1 MIQPMSKYA
10 FLVFHRDYEAVL
22 HQLRELGVLHIQ
34 ERRDTREVEELQQI
48 QQERGEVKTLLRQ
61 LRPFAEGQDQEL
73 HPRLRQ
79 RAEGQELS
87 RELHG
92 LLELRGQKQQELAAL
107 RAEASEVALWGDFS
121 PERLEQ
127 LDAAGYQLEF
137 YSMPLARYTEDFEA
151 GHDVLPIAEQAGR
164 KYFVLVRRAGDAAP
178 LTEADRLARPA
189 RSVAQV
195 EELIAQR
202 REELETLERSITIEA
217 PSHLA
222 ELEQYDRLLENELSF
237 GKAQLQAERLADE
250 RLYLLEGFV
259 PTEQAEHFEQELAK
273 TGCYFKQIDFDPAKE
288 RVPIQ
293 LKNNSFA
300 RSFEFITQ
308 LFSLPN
314 YGEIDQTVLIA
325 PFFMLFFGMCFGDA
339 GYGLILLLASTYF
352 RLRNKGGD
360 NSLLSLG
367 QWLGGGA
374 FVVGLVLGSIFGMEL
389 PWARDKDYLFNQ
401 DNMMVIAVVIGLIQV
416 FFGKLVGAYK
426 TSRQQGWR
434 YALSGYA
441 WVLLLI
447 GLGLIYLLPKLEIAL
462 PLWLQYC
469 LYGIVGLS
477 VLVAF
482 LYNSPG
488 KNPLI
493 NVGSGLWTSY
503 NNASGLLGDALS
515 YIRLFAIGLTGSIL
529 GSVFNQLAMSC
540 IPSGADASIGGI
552 VIGWVMALFIL
563 AFGHTINFG
572 IALIGAF
579 VHPLR
584 LTFVE
589 YYKNSEFEGGGR
601 PYTPLKRK

>member
-48 QQERGEVKTLLRQ
+48 QQERGEIKTLLRQ
-61 LRPFAEGQDQEL
+61 LRPFAEGQDPEL
-73 HPRLRQ
+73 HPRLKH
-79 RAEGQELS
+79 RAEGQELV

-164 KYFVLVRRAGDAAP
+164 KYFVLLRRAGDAAP
-178 LTEADRLARPA
+178 LAEADRLARPV

-202 REELETLERSITIEA
+202 REELETLERSITIET

-237 GKAQLQAERLADE
+237 GKAQLQAERLVDE
-250 RLYLLEGFV
+250 RLFLLEGFV
-259 PTEQAEHFEQELAK
+259 PTEQAAAFEQELAK
-273 TGCYFKQIDFDPAKE
+273 TGCYFKQIDFDPATE

-389 PWARDKDYLFNQ
+389 PWARDKEYLFNQ

-447 GLGLIYLLPKLEIAL
+447 GLGLIYLLPRLEIAL
-462 PLWLQYC
+462 PLWLQYG
-469 LYGIVGLS
+469 LYGVVGLS

>member
-61 LRPFAEGQDQEL
+61 LRPFAEGQDPEL
-73 HPRLRQ
+73 HPRLKQ
-79 RAEGQELS
+79 RAEGQELV

-164 KYFVLVRRAGDAAP
+164 KYFVLLRRAGDATP
-178 LTEADRLARPA
+178 LAEADRLTRPA

-202 REELETLERSITIEA
+202 REELETLERSITIET

-250 RLYLLEGFV
+250 RLFLLEGFV
-259 PTEQAEHFEQELAK
+259 PTEQAAAFEQELAK
-273 TGCYFKQIDFDPAKE
+273 TGCYFKQIDFDPATE

-462 PLWLQYC
+462 PLWLQYG

-601 PYTPLKRK
+601 PYAPLKRK

>member
-48 QQERGEVKTLLRQ
+48 QQERGEVKGLLRQ
-61 LRPFAEGQDQEL
+61 LRPFAEGQDPEL

-222 ELEQYDRLLENELSF
+222 ELEQYDRVLENELSF

-259 PTEQAEHFEQELAK
+259 PTEQAAAFEQALSK
-273 TGCYFKQIDFDPAKE
+273 GGYYFKQVDFDPETE

-293 LKNNSFA
+293 LKNNAFTKC
-300 RSFEFITQ
+300 FEFITG

-314 YGEIDQTVLIA
+314 YQELDQTVLIA

-339 GYGLILLLASTYF
+339 GYGLILLLASTFF

-462 PLWLQYC
+462 PLWLQYG

-601 PYTPLKRK
+601 PYAPLKRK

>member
-1 MIQPMSKYA
+1 MSKYA
-10 FLVFHRDYEAVL
+10 FLVFHKDYEAVL

-61 LRPFAEGQDQEL
+61 LRPFAEGQDPEL

-107 RAEASEVALWGDFS
+107 HAEASEVALWGDFS
-121 PERLEQ
+121 PERLEE

-151 GHDVLPIAEQAGR
+151 GHDVLSIAEQAGR

-195 EELIAQR
+195 EELITQR

-222 ELEQYDRLLENELSF
+222 ELEQYDRVLENELSF

-259 PTEQAEHFEQELAK
+259 PTEQAAAFEQALAGS
-273 TGCYFKQIDFDPAKE
+273 GCYFKQIDFDPATE

-462 PLWLQYC
+462 PLWLQYG

-601 PYTPLKRK
+601 PYAPLKRK

>member
-61 LRPFAEGQDQEL
+61 LRPFAEGQDPEL

-79 RAEGQELS
+79 RAEGQELV

-127 LDAAGYQLEF
+127 LDTAGYQLEF

-164 KYFVLVRRAGDAAP
+164 KYFVLLRRAGDAAP
-178 LTEADRLARPA
+178 LAEADRLARPA
-189 RSVAQV
+189 RSVVQV

-202 REELETLERSITIEA
+202 REELETLERSITIET

-259 PTEQAEHFEQELAK
+259 PTEQAAAFEQELAK
-273 TGCYFKQIDFDPAKE
+273 TGCYFKQIDFDPATE

-447 GLGLIYLLPKLEIAL
+447 GLGLIYLLPKLEITL
-462 PLWLQYC
+462 PLWLQYG

-477 VLVAF
+477 ILVAF

-601 PYTPLKRK
+601 PYAPLKRK

>member
-48 QQERGEVKTLLRQ
+48 QQERGEIKTLLRQ
-61 LRPFAEGQDQEL
+61 LRPFVEGQDPEL
-73 HPRLRQ
+73 HPRLKQ
-79 RAEGQELS
+79 RAEGQELV

-121 PERLEQ
+121 SERLEQ

-164 KYFVLVRRAGDAAP
+164 KYFVLLRRAGDAAP
-178 LTEADRLARPA
+178 LAEADRLARPA

-202 REELETLERSITIEA
+202 REELETLERSITIET

-250 RLYLLEGFV
+250 RLFLLEGFV
-259 PTEQAEHFEQELAK
+259 PTEQAAAFEQELAK
-273 TGCYFKQIDFDPAKE
+273 TGCYFKQIDFDPATE

-447 GLGLIYLLPKLEIAL
+447 GLGLIYLLPRLEITL
-462 PLWLQYC
+462 PLWLQYG

-601 PYTPLKRK
+601 PYAPLKRK

>member
-61 LRPFAEGQDQEL
+61 LRPFTEGQDPEL

-121 PERLEQ
+121 PERLEE

-164 KYFVLVRRAGDAAP
+164 KYFVLLRRAGDAAP

-222 ELEQYDRLLENELSF
+222 ELEQYDRVLENELSF

-273 TGCYFKQIDFDPAKE
+273 AGCYFKQIDFDPATE

-462 PLWLQYC
+462 PLWLQYG

-601 PYTPLKRK
+601 PYAPLKRK

>member
-61 LRPFAEGQDQEL
+61 LRPFAEGQDPEL

-92 LLELRGQKQQELAAL
+92 LLELRGQKQQELSAL

-222 ELEQYDRLLENELSF
+222 ELEQYDRVLENELSF

-273 TGCYFKQIDFDPAKE
+273 TGCYFKQIDFDPATE

-447 GLGLIYLLPKLEIAL
+447 GLGLIYLLPKLEITL
-462 PLWLQYC
+462 PLWLQYG

-601 PYTPLKRK
+601 PYAPLKRK

>member
-48 QQERGEVKTLLRQ
+48 QQERGEIKTLLRQ
-61 LRPFAEGQDQEL
+61 LRPFVEGQDPEL
-73 HPRLRQ
+73 HPRLKQ
-79 RAEGQELS
+79 RAEGQELV

-164 KYFVLVRRAGDAAP
+164 KYFVLLRRAGDATP
-178 LTEADRLARPA
+178 LAEADRLARPA
-189 RSVAQV
+189 RSVTQV

-202 REELETLERSITIEA
+202 REELETLERSITIET

-250 RLYLLEGFV
+250 RLFLLEGFV
-259 PTEQAEHFEQELAK
+259 PTEQAAAFEQELAK
-273 TGCYFKQIDFDPAKE
+273 TGCYFKQIDFDPATE

-314 YGEIDQTVLIA
+314 YSEIDQTVLIA

-339 GYGLILLLASTYF
+339 GYGLILLLASTFF

-447 GLGLIYLLPKLEIAL
+447 GLGLIYLLPKLEITL
-462 PLWLQYC
+462 PLWLQYG

-552 VIGWVMALFIL
+552 IIGWVMALFIL

-601 PYTPLKRK
+601 PYAPLKRK

>member
-61 LRPFAEGQDQEL
+61 LRPFAEGQDPEL

-79 RAEGQELS
+79 RAEGQELCH
-87 RELHG
+87 ELHG

-121 PERLEQ
+121 PERLEE

-222 ELEQYDRLLENELSF
+222 ELEQYDRVLENELSF

-273 TGCYFKQIDFDPAKE
+273 TGCYFKQIDFDPATE

-462 PLWLQYC
+462 PLWLQYG

-601 PYTPLKRK
+601 PYAPLKRK

>member
-61 LRPFAEGQDQEL
+61 LRPFAEGQDPEL
-73 HPRLRQ
+73 HPRLKC
-79 RAEGQELS
+79 RAEGQELC

-92 LLELRGQKQQELAAL
+92 LLELRSQRQQELAAL

-121 PERLEQ
+121 PERLEE

-151 GHDVLPIAEQAGR
+151 GHDVLPIVEQAGR
-164 KYFVLVRRAGDAAP
+164 KYFVLVRRAGDTAP
-178 LTEADRLARPA
+178 LAEADRLARPA

-259 PTEQAEHFEQELAK
+259 PTEQAAAFEQELAK
-273 TGCYFKQIDFDPAKE
+273 TGCYFKQIDFDPATE

-462 PLWLQYC
+462 PLWLQYG

-552 VIGWVMALFIL
+552 VIGWGMALFIL

-601 PYTPLKRK
+601 PYAPLKRK

>member
-10 FLVFHRDYEAVL
+10 FLVFHRNYEAVL

-61 LRPFAEGQDQEL
+61 LRPFAEGQDPEL

-164 KYFVLVRRAGDAAP
+164 KYFVLVRRAGDPAP
-178 LTEADRLARPA
+178 LAEADRLARPA

-259 PTEQAEHFEQELAK
+259 PTEQAAAFEQALAGS
-273 TGCYFKQIDFDPAKE
+273 GCYFKQIDFDPATE

-447 GLGLIYLLPKLEIAL
+447 GLGLIYLLPKLEITL
-462 PLWLQYC
+462 PLWLQYG

-601 PYTPLKRK
+601 PYAPLKRK

>member
-34 ERRDTREVEELQQI
+34 ERRDTREVEDLQQI
-48 QQERGEVKTLLRQ
+48 QQERGEIKTLLRQ
-61 LRPFAEGQDQEL
+61 LRPFAEGQDPEL

-79 RAEGQELS
+79 RAEGQELV

-121 PERLEQ
+121 SERLEQ

-137 YSMPLARYTEDFEA
+137 YSMPLARYTEDFEV

-164 KYFVLVRRAGDAAP
+164 KYFVLLRRAGDAAP
-178 LTEADRLARPA
+178 LAEADRLARPA

-195 EELIAQR
+195 EGLIAQR

-250 RLYLLEGFV
+250 RLFLLEGFV
-259 PTEQAEHFEQELAK
+259 PTEQAAAFEQELAK
-273 TGCYFKQIDFDPAKE
+273 TGCYFKQIDFDPATE

-462 PLWLQYC
+462 PLWMQYG

-552 VIGWVMALFIL
+552 IIGWVMALFIL

-601 PYTPLKRK
+601 PYAPLKRK

>member
-61 LRPFAEGQDQEL
+61 LRPFAEGQDPEL

-151 GHDVLPIAEQAGR
+151 GHDVLPIADQAGR

-202 REELETLERSITIEA
+202 REELETLERSITIET

-259 PTEQAEHFEQELAK
+259 PTEQAAAFEQELAK
-273 TGCYFKQIDFDPAKE
+273 TGCYFKQINFDPATE

-447 GLGLIYLLPKLEIAL
+447 GLGLIYLLPKLEITL
-462 PLWLQYC
+462 PLWLQYG

-601 PYTPLKRK
+601 PYAPLKRK

>member
-1 MIQPMSKYA
+1 MSKYA

-48 QQERGEVKTLLRQ
+48 QQERGEIKTLLRQ
-61 LRPFAEGQDQEL
+61 LRPFAEGQDPEL

-79 RAEGQELS
+79 RAEGQELV

-178 LTEADRLARPA
+178 LVEADRLARPA

-222 ELEQYDRLLENELSF
+222 ELEQYDRVLENELSF

-273 TGCYFKQIDFDPAKE
+273 TGCYFKQIDFDPATE

-374 FVVGLVLGSIFGMEL
+374 FVVGLVLGSIFGM
-389 PWARDKDYLFNQ
+389 
-401 DNMMVIAVVIGLIQV
+401 
-416 FFGKLVGAYK
+416 
-426 TSRQQGWR
+426 
-434 YALSGYA
+434 
-441 WVLLLI
+441 
-447 GLGLIYLLPKLEIAL
+447 
-462 PLWLQYC
+462 
-469 LYGIVGLS
+469 
-477 VLVAF
+477 
-482 LYNSPG
+482 
-488 KNPLI
+488 
-493 NVGSGLWTSY
+493 
-503 NNASGLLGDALS
+503 
-515 YIRLFAIGLTGSIL
+515 
-529 GSVFNQLAMSC
+529 
-540 IPSGADASIGGI
+540 
-552 VIGWVMALFIL
+552 
-563 AFGHTINFG
+563 
-572 IALIGAF
+572 
-579 VHPLR
+579 
-584 LTFVE
+584 
-589 YYKNSEFEGGGR
+589 
-601 PYTPLKRK
+601 

>member
-48 QQERGEVKTLLRQ
+48 QQERGEIKTLLRQ
-61 LRPFAEGQDQEL
+61 LRPFAEGQDPEL

-79 RAEGQELS
+79 RTEGQELV

-164 KYFVLVRRAGDAAP
+164 KYFVLLRRAGDAAP
-178 LTEADRLARPA
+178 LAEADRLARPA

-202 REELETLERSITIEA
+202 REELETLERSITIET

-273 TGCYFKQIDFDPAKE
+273 TGCYFKQIDFDPATE

-462 PLWLQYC
+462 PLWMQYG

-601 PYTPLKRK
+601 PYAPLKRK

>member
-61 LRPFAEGQDQEL
+61 LRPFAEGQDPEL
-73 HPRLRQ
+73 HPRLKQ
-79 RAEGQELS
+79 RAEGQELV

-164 KYFVLVRRAGDAAP
+164 KYFVLLRRAGDAAP
-178 LTEADRLARPA
+178 LAEADRLARPA
-189 RSVAQV
+189 RSVVQV

-202 REELETLERSITIEA
+202 REELETLERSITIET

-259 PTEQAEHFEQELAK
+259 PTEQAAAFEQELAK
-273 TGCYFKQIDFDPAKE
+273 TGCYFKQIDFDPATE

-447 GLGLIYLLPKLEIAL
+447 GLGLIYLLPKLEVTL
-462 PLWLQYC
+462 PLWLQYG

-601 PYTPLKRK
+601 PYAPLKRK

>member
-61 LRPFAEGQDQEL
+61 LRPFAEGQDPEL

-79 RAEGQELS
+79 RAEGLELS

-121 PERLEQ
+121 PERLEE

-178 LTEADRLARPA
+178 LAEADRLARPA

-273 TGCYFKQIDFDPAKE
+273 TGCYFKQIDFDPATE

-352 RLRNKGGD
+352 RFRNKGGD

-462 PLWLQYC
+462 PLWLQYG

-601 PYTPLKRK
+601 PYAPLKRK

>member
-34 ERRDTREVEELQQI
+34 ERCDTREVEELQQI

-61 LRPFAEGQDQEL
+61 LRPFAEGQDPEL

-79 RAEGQELS
+79 RAEGQELV

-121 PERLEQ
+121 PERLDQ

-164 KYFVLVRRAGDAAP
+164 KYFVLLRRAGDAAP
-178 LTEADRLARPA
+178 LAEADRLARPA

-202 REELETLERSITIEA
+202 REELETLERSITIET

-250 RLYLLEGFV
+250 RLFLLEGFV
-259 PTEQAEHFEQELAK
+259 PTEQAAAFEQELAK
-273 TGCYFKQIDFDPAKE
+273 TGCYFKQIDFDPATE

-447 GLGLIYLLPKLEIAL
+447 GLGLIYLLPRLEIAL
-462 PLWLQYC
+462 PLWLQYG

-601 PYTPLKRK
+601 PYAPLKRK

>member
-61 LRPFAEGQDQEL
+61 LRPFAEGQDPEL

-79 RAEGQELS
+79 RAEGQELCH
-87 RELHG
+87 ELHG

-121 PERLEQ
+121 PERLEE

-222 ELEQYDRLLENELSF
+222 ELEQYDRVLENELSF

-273 TGCYFKQIDFDPAKE
+273 TGCYFKQIDFDPATE

-367 QWLGGGA
+367 LWLGGGA

-462 PLWLQYC
+462 PLWLQYG

-584 LTFVE
+584 QTFVE

-601 PYTPLKRK
+601 PYAPLKRK

>member
-61 LRPFAEGQDQEL
+61 LRPFAEGQDPEL

-164 KYFVLVRRAGDAAP
+164 KYFVLLRRAGDAAP
-178 LTEADRLARPA
+178 LAEADRLARPA

-222 ELEQYDRLLENELSF
+222 ELEQYDRVLENELSF

-259 PTEQAEHFEQELAK
+259 PTEQAAAFEQALAGS
-273 TGCYFKQIDFDPAKE
+273 GCYFKQIDFDPATE

-462 PLWLQYC
+462 PLWLQYG

-477 VLVAF
+477 ILVAF

>member
-61 LRPFAEGQDQEL
+61 LRPFAEGQDPEL

-79 RAEGQELS
+79 RAEGQELV

-137 YSMPLARYTEDFEA
+137 YSMPLARYTEDFET

-164 KYFVLVRRAGDAAP
+164 KYFVLLRRAGDAAP
-178 LTEADRLARPA
+178 LAEADRLARPA

-222 ELEQYDRLLENELSF
+222 ELEQYDRVLENELSF

-259 PTEQAEHFEQELAK
+259 PTEQAEHFEQELVK
-273 TGCYFKQIDFDPAKE
+273 TGCYFKQIDFDPATE

-339 GYGLILLLASTYF
+339 GYGLILLLTSTYF

-360 NSLLSLG
+360 NGLLSLG

-462 PLWLQYC
+462 PLWLQYG

-540 IPSGADASIGGI
+540 IPSGADASTGGI

-601 PYTPLKRK
+601 PYAPLKRK

>member
-61 LRPFAEGQDQEL
+61 LRPFTEGQDPEL

-121 PERLEQ
+121 PERLEE

-137 YSMPLARYTEDFEA
+137 YSMPLARYTEDFDA

-164 KYFVLVRRAGDAAP
+164 KYFVLVRRAGNAAP

-259 PTEQAEHFEQELAK
+259 PTEQAVAFEQALAGS
-273 TGCYFKQIDFDPAKE
+273 GCYFKQIDFDPTTE

-352 RLRNKGGD
+352 RLRNKGRD

-462 PLWLQYC
+462 PLWLQYG

-601 PYTPLKRK
+601 PYAPLKRK

>member
-34 ERRDTREVEELQQI
+34 ERRDTGEVEELQQI
-48 QQERGEVKTLLRQ
+48 QQERGEIKTLLRQ
-61 LRPFAEGQDQEL
+61 LRPFAEGQDPEL

-79 RAEGQELS
+79 RAEGQELV

-164 KYFVLVRRAGDAAP
+164 KYFVLLRRAGDAAP
-178 LTEADRLARPA
+178 LAEADRLARPA

-202 REELETLERSITIEA
+202 REELETLERSITIET

-250 RLYLLEGFV
+250 RLFLLEGFV
-259 PTEQAEHFEQELAK
+259 PTEQAAAFEQALAGS
-273 TGCYFKQIDFDPAKE
+273 GCYFKQIDFDPATE

-314 YGEIDQTVLIA
+314 YSEIDQTVLIA

-339 GYGLILLLASTYF
+339 GYGLILLLASTFF

-447 GLGLIYLLPKLEIAL
+447 GLGLIYLLPRLEITL
-462 PLWLQYC
+462 PLWLQYG

-493 NVGSGLWTSY
+493 NIGSGLWTSY

-601 PYTPLKRK
+601 PYAPLKRK

>member
-61 LRPFAEGQDQEL
+61 LRPFAEGQDPEL

-79 RAEGQELS
+79 RAEGQELCH
-87 RELHG
+87 ELHG

-121 PERLEQ
+121 PERLEE

-222 ELEQYDRLLENELSF
+222 ELEQYDRVLENELSF

-250 RLYLLEGFV
+250 CLYLLEGFV

-273 TGCYFKQIDFDPAKE
+273 TGCYFKQIDFDPATE

-401 DNMMVIAVVIGLIQV
+401 DNMMVIAVVIGIIQV

-462 PLWLQYC
+462 PLWLQYG

-601 PYTPLKRK
+601 PYAPLKRK

>member
-34 ERRDTREVEELQQI
+34 ERRDTREVEQI

-61 LRPFAEGQDQEL
+61 LRPFAEGQDPEL

-79 RAEGQELS
+79 RAEGQELCH
-87 RELHG
+87 ELHG

-121 PERLEQ
+121 PERLAE

-164 KYFVLVRRAGDAAP
+164 KYFVLVRRSGDTAP

-222 ELEQYDRLLENELSF
+222 ELEQYDRVLENELSF

-273 TGCYFKQIDFDPAKE
+273 TGCYFKQIDFDPATE

>member
-1 MIQPMSKYA
+1 MIQPMNKYA

-48 QQERGEVKTLLRQ
+48 QQERGEIKTLLRQ
-61 LRPFAEGQDQEL
+61 LRPFAEGQDPEL
-73 HPRLRQ
+73 HPRLKQ
-79 RAEGQELS
+79 RAEGQELV

-164 KYFVLVRRAGDAAP
+164 KYFVLLRRAGDAAP
-178 LTEADRLARPA
+178 LAEADRLARPA
-189 RSVAQV
+189 RSVVQV

-202 REELETLERSITIEA
+202 REELETLERSITIET

-259 PTEQAEHFEQELAK
+259 PTEQAAAFEQELAK
-273 TGCYFKQIDFDPAKE
+273 TGCYFKQIDFDPATE

-374 FVVGLVLGSIFGMEL
+374 FVVGLALGSIFGMEL
-389 PWARDKDYLFNQ
+389 PWARDKNYLFNQ
-401 DNMMVIAVVIGLIQV
+401 DNMMVIAVAIGLIQV

-462 PLWLQYC
+462 PLWLQYG

-493 NVGSGLWTSY
+493 NIGSGLWTSY

-601 PYTPLKRK
+601 PYAPLKRK

>member
-48 QQERGEVKTLLRQ
+48 QQERGEVKGLLRQ
-61 LRPFAEGQDQEL
+61 LRPFAEGQDPEL

-164 KYFVLVRRAGDAAP
+164 KYFVLLRRAGDAAP

-273 TGCYFKQIDFDPAKE
+273 TGCYFKQIDFDPATE

-462 PLWLQYC
+462 PLWLQYG

-552 VIGWVMALFIL
+552 VIGWVMTLFIL

-601 PYTPLKRK
+601 PYAPLKRK

>member
-61 LRPFAEGQDQEL
+61 LRPFAEGLDPEL

-195 EELIAQR
+195 EELITQR

-222 ELEQYDRLLENELSF
+222 ELEQYDRVLENELSF

-259 PTEQAEHFEQELAK
+259 PTEQAAAFEQALAGS
-273 TGCYFKQIDFDPAKE
+273 GCYFKQIDFDPATE

-339 GYGLILLLASTYF
+339 GYGLILLLASTFF

-462 PLWLQYC
+462 PLWLQYG

-601 PYTPLKRK
+601 PYAPLKRK

>member
-1 MIQPMSKYA
+1 MIQAMSKYA

-61 LRPFAEGQDQEL
+61 LRPFAEGQDSEL

-79 RAEGQELS
+79 RAEGQELCH
-87 RELHG
+87 ELHG

-259 PTEQAEHFEQELAK
+259 PTEQAAAFEQALAGS
-273 TGCYFKQIDFDPAKE
+273 GCYFKQIDFDPATE

-462 PLWLQYC
+462 PLWLQYG

-601 PYTPLKRK
+601 PYAPLKRK

>member
-61 LRPFAEGQDQEL
+61 LRPFAEGQDPEL
-73 HPRLRQ
+73 HPRLKC
-79 RAEGQELS
+79 RAEGQELC

-92 LLELRGQKQQELAAL
+92 LLELRSQRQQELAAL

-151 GHDVLPIAEQAGR
+151 EHDVLPIAEQAGR

-178 LTEADRLARPA
+178 LVEADRLARPA

-222 ELEQYDRLLENELSF
+222 ELEQYDRVLENELSF

-273 TGCYFKQIDFDPAKE
+273 TGCYFKQIDFDPATE

-447 GLGLIYLLPKLEIAL
+447 GLGLIYLLPKLEIVL
-462 PLWLQYC
+462 PLWLQYG

-488 KNPLI
+488 KNPLV

-601 PYTPLKRK
+601 PYAPLKRK

>member
-61 LRPFAEGQDQEL
+61 LRPFAEGQDPEL

-107 RAEASEVALWGDFS
+107 HAEASEVALWGDFS

-151 GHDVLPIAEQAGR
+151 EHDVLPIAEQAGR
-164 KYFVLVRRAGDAAP
+164 KYFVLVRRAGDTAP

-259 PTEQAEHFEQELAK
+259 PTEQAAAFEQALAGS
-273 TGCYFKQIDFDPAKE
+273 GCYFKQIDFDPATE

-462 PLWLQYC
+462 PLWLQYG

-601 PYTPLKRK
+601 PYAPLKRK

>member
-61 LRPFAEGQDQEL
+61 LRPFAEGQDPEL

-189 RSVAQV
+189 RSIAQV

-273 TGCYFKQIDFDPAKE
+273 TGCYFKQIDFDPATE

-462 PLWLQYC
+462 PLWLQYG

-601 PYTPLKRK
+601 PYAPLKRK

>member
-48 QQERGEVKTLLRQ
+48 QQERGEVKGLLRQ
-61 LRPFAEGQDQEL
+61 LRPFAEGQDPEL
-73 HPRLRQ
+73 HPGLKC
-79 RAEGQELS
+79 RAEGQELC

-92 LLELRGQKQQELAAL
+92 LLELRSQRQQELAAL

-151 GHDVLPIAEQAGR
+151 GHDVLPITEQAGR
-164 KYFVLVRRAGDAAP
+164 QYFVLVRRAGDAAP
-178 LTEADRLARPA
+178 LVEADRLARPA

-222 ELEQYDRLLENELSF
+222 ELEQYDRVLENELSF

-273 TGCYFKQIDFDPAKE
+273 TGCYFKQIDFDPATE

-447 GLGLIYLLPKLEIAL
+447 GLGLIYLLPKLEIVL
-462 PLWLQYC
+462 PLWLQYG

-488 KNPLI
+488 KNPLV

-601 PYTPLKRK
+601 PYAPLKRK

>member
-48 QQERGEVKTLLRQ
+48 QQERGEVKGLLRQ
-61 LRPFAEGQDQEL
+61 LRPFAEGQDPEL

-259 PTEQAEHFEQELAK
+259 PTEQAAAFEQELAK
-273 TGCYFKQIDFDPAKE
+273 TGCYFKQIDFDPATE
-288 RVPIQ
+288 RVPVQ

-462 PLWLQYC
+462 PLWLQYG

-493 NVGSGLWTSY
+493 NVGSGLWSSY

-601 PYTPLKRK
+601 PYAPLKRK

>member
-48 QQERGEVKTLLRQ
+48 QQERGEVKGLLRQ
-61 LRPFAEGQDQEL
+61 LRPFAEGQDPEL

-259 PTEQAEHFEQELAK
+259 PTEQAAAFEQALAGS
-273 TGCYFKQIDFDPAKE
+273 GCYFKQIDFDPATE

-462 PLWLQYC
+462 PLWLQYG

-601 PYTPLKRK
+601 PYAPLKRK

>member
-61 LRPFAEGQDQEL
+61 LRPFAEGQDPEL
-73 HPRLRQ
+73 HPRLKQ

-178 LTEADRLARPA
+178 LAEADRLARPA

-195 EELIAQR
+195 EELIAQHC
-202 REELETLERSITIEA
+202 EELETLERSITIEA

-222 ELEQYDRLLENELSF
+222 ELEQYDRVLENELSF

-273 TGCYFKQIDFDPAKE
+273 TGCYFKQIDFDPATE

-462 PLWLQYC
+462 PLWLQYG

-601 PYTPLKRK
+601 PYAPLKRK

>member
-48 QQERGEVKTLLRQ
+48 QQERGEVKGLLRQ
-61 LRPFAEGQDQEL
+61 LRPFAEGQDPEL

-79 RAEGQELS
+79 RAEGQELCH
-87 RELHG
+87 ELHG

-127 LDAAGYQLEF
+127 LDAVGYQLEF

-164 KYFVLVRRAGDAAP
+164 KYFVLLRRAGDAAP

-202 REELETLERSITIEA
+202 REELATLERSITIEA

-259 PTEQAEHFEQELAK
+259 PTEQAAAFEQALA
-273 TGCYFKQIDFDPAKE
+273 GSGFYFKQIDFDPATE

-462 PLWLQYC
+462 PLWLQYG

-493 NVGSGLWTSY
+493 NIGSGLWTSY

-601 PYTPLKRK
+601 PYAPLKRK

>member
-48 QQERGEVKTLLRQ
+48 QQERGEVKGLLRQ
-61 LRPFAEGQDQEL
+61 LRPFAEGQDPEL

-222 ELEQYDRLLENELSF
+222 ELEQYDRVLENELSF

-259 PTEQAEHFEQELAK
+259 PTEQAAAFEQALAGS
-273 TGCYFKQIDFDPAKE
+273 GCYFKQIDFDPAME

-462 PLWLQYC
+462 PLWLQYG

-601 PYTPLKRK
+601 PYAPLKRK